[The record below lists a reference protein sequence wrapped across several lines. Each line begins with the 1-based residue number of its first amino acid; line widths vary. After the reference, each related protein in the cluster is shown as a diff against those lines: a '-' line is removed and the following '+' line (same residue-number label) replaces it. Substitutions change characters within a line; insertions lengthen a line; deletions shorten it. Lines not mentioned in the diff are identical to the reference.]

1 MITIEGQKC
10 KTQTEA
16 VLVHLKSGKQL
27 SQDEAYELVGTQRL
41 GAIIFNLRDRGYNI
55 YSMQVKGHNRFGNR
69 TNFVK
74 YCLMSTKEECDI
86 IEMDIPGLHG

>member
-10 KTQTEA
+10 KTQTDA

-27 SQDEAYELVGTQRL
+27 TQEDAYELVGTQRL
-41 GAIIFNLRDRGYNI
+41 GAIIFNLRKMGYDI
-55 YSMQVKGHNRFGNR
+55 YSINVKGFNRFGNS

-74 YCLMSTKEECDI
+74 YHLMSTKEQCEY
-86 IEMDIPGLHG
+86 IERK